1 MIEIKLVLTL
11 AERGGPDEPCDMT
24 VSSAMQGALFG
35 REASPLGAD
44 LQQFLARMAAMW
56 MKQTFGDSIE
66 MKDVEPEGG
75 RIITVN

>member
-1 MIEIKLVLTL
+1 MIEIKVVVTL
-11 AERGGPDEPCDMT
+11 AERGSPAEPVDMT
-24 VSSAMQGALFG
+24 ITSATQGALFG

-56 MKQTFGDSIE
+56 MKQTFGDAIE